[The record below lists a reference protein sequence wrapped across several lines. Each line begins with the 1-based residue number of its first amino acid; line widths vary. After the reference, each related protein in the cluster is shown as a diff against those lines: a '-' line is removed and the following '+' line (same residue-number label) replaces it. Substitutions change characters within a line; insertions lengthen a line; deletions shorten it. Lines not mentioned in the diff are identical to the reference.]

1 MTAILSVMARRQ
13 PRRAARALI
22 AACATLIATGALFLT
37 GPPPA
42 SAAVTGF
49 DPQLTRAPYLSDL
62 TQTSVQVSWATASQF
77 QGVVEYGTPGN
88 CTAQSAIA
96 TKMGN
101 PITIGTTTEYLNSVL
116 VTGLSPATAYCY
128 RITNTGTTP
137 VDLLGSNPS
146 PQFTTLEPA
155 NGTQPVTFDVLG
167 DWGDTTNGAVNDGS
181 LNVSQAGVDAQIASS
196 GAQFAVSVGDVAY
209 PGGTQTE
216 YGDLNQTGANI
227 SAVFGPSFWA
237 LPGQT
242 IPLLQVDGNHGQNV
256 TSITNWPELVSA
268 ASSNGGYSMV
278 SYPSSIDGITPQTS
292 GYPMTNY
299 AFTTGGVRF
308 YMLEAAWGNSNTGTA
323 TGGACGSNCAIY
335 QVDRDA
341 HWTSTSAEYQWLS
354 RDLAAHP
361 GGLKFAFFHF
371 PLYTDNATQTPDAYL
386 DNSPGSTGS
395 LEQLLHDNGVNL
407 AFNGHA
413 HIYER
418 NIATPGGVTSY
429 VTGGGGGQAEPVSHC
444 SATDAYA
451 LGWSY
456 SSSAGSAC
464 GAATVPGSDGQ
475 VYHFLKVTVSGTN
488 VTVAPVNSLGQSF
501 DTQTYNFAPD
511 STPPT
516 APGGLAYTQLASGQD
531 TLSWT
536 AATDN
541 VGVTAYDIYRNGMY
555 LATVGPRV
563 TSYTDATV
571 TTGLRNTYQVA
582 ARDLGGNT
590 TSATV
595 TTGGKKDTTAPT
607 APSKLTAS
615 AAGYTQAS
623 LSWSASSD
631 KAAGVSYYTILRNGN
646 AVARVPKTTTSYGDT
661 GLTPGASYTYQIT
674 ATNSVGI
681 TSQLSNTATMTT
693 QADAPPTTPGTPTV
707 ISASSSQAWLT
718 WTASTDNVGISRYD
732 VIRNGSVIAS
742 VSGTS
747 YIDSTVA
754 PSSGYTYQVAAY
766 NAAGMMVASGTL
778 TVITPALGMLFSD
791 GFETGDL
798 SQWSTVNGLSTESAQ
813 VHTGAYGAE
822 AASAG
827 SATSPG
833 PATYATESL
842 PGAFTELWAQTWVYI
857 ASRTSAVNLI
867 GFERSSGAS
876 IVNLGLSPTG
886 KLQVHDSSG
895 TVVSSTVMP
904 TGGWHQLVL
913 HALVNGTSSI
923 VDVSLDGAQVADLS
937 LTGQNLGT
945 GPIATLL
952 LGDTSGAS
960 VANSYDVDFD
970 DVGVARNSL

>member
-1 MTAILSVMARRQ
+1 M
-13 PRRAARALI
+13 
-22 AACATLIATGALFLT
+22 FFT

-42 SAAVTGF
+42 SAGVTGF
-49 DPQLTRAPYLSDL
+49 DPQLTRAPYLTDL

-77 QGVVEYGTPGN
+77 QAVVEYGPAGN

-128 RITNTGTTP
+128 RITNTGATP

-146 PQFTTLEPA
+146 PQFTTLESA
-155 NGTQPVTFDVLG
+155 NGSQPVTFDVLG

-181 LNVSQAGVDAQIASS
+181 LNVNQAGVDAQIAGS

-216 YGDLNQTGANI
+216 YGDLNQTGADV

-237 LPGQT
+237 VPGET

-268 ASSNGGYSMV
+268 ASSSGGYSMV

-292 GYPMTNY
+292 GYPTTNY
-299 AFTTGGVRF
+299 AFSTGGVRF
-308 YMLEAAWGNSNTGTA
+308 YMLDAAWGNSNTGTA
-323 TGGACGSNCAIY
+323 TGGACGLNCAIY

-341 HWTSTSAEYQWLS
+341 HWTPTSAEYQWLT

-371 PLYTDNATQTPDAYL
+371 PLYTDNATQTTDAYL

-395 LEQLLHDNGVNL
+395 LEQLLHNNGVNL
-407 AFNGHA
+407 VFNGHA

-429 VTGGGGGQAEPVSHC
+429 VTGGGGGQVEPVSHC
-444 SATDAYA
+444 STTDAYA
-451 LGWSY
+451 VGWSY
-456 SSSAGSAC
+456 SSSTGSAC
-464 GAATVPGSDGQ
+464 GAATVPTSDGQ
-475 VYHFLKVTVSGTN
+475 IYHFLKVTVNGTT
-488 VTVAPVNSLGQSF
+488 VTVNPVNSLGQGF
-501 DTQTYNFAPD
+501 DAQTYNFVPD
-511 STPPT
+511 STAPT
-516 APGGLAYTQLASGQD
+516 APGGLAVSQLTVGQD
-531 TLSWT
+531 KLTWT
-536 AATDN
+536 SATDN
-541 VGVTAYDIYRNGMY
+541 VGVTAYDIYRNGTY
-555 LATVGPRV
+555 LATVGPQV
-563 TSYTDATV
+563 TSYTDSTV
-571 TTGLRNTYQVA
+571 STGLRNTYQVA
-582 ARDLGGNT
+582 ARDLAGNA

-595 TTGGKKDTTAPT
+595 ITGGKKDTTSPT
-607 APSKLTAS
+607 APAKLSAS
-615 AAGYTQAS
+615 AAGYSQAS
-623 LSWSASSD
+623 LSWNASSG
-631 KAAGVSYYTILRNGN
+631 KSAGVSYYTILRNGK
-646 AVARVPKTTTSYGDT
+646 AVARVPGTTTSYGDT
-661 GLTPGASYTYQIT
+661 GLTPGAGYTYQIT
-674 ATNSVGI
+674 ATDSVGN
-681 TSQLSNTATMTT
+681 TSATSNTATVTT
-693 QADAPPTTPGTPTV
+693 PADSPPTTPGAPTQ
-707 ISASSSQAWLT
+707 ISVSSSQAWLT
-718 WTASTDNVGISRYD
+718 WAASTDNVGISRYD

-754 PSSGYTYQVAAY
+754 PSSAYTYQVVAY
-766 NAAGMMVASGTL
+766 NAAGMNVPSGTV
-778 TVITPALGMLFSD
+778 TVTTPAQGMVFSD

-798 SQWSTVNGLSTESAQ
+798 SQWTTVNGLTSESAQ
-813 VHTGAYGAE
+813 VHTGSYGAE
-822 AASAG
+822 EASAG
-827 SATSPG
+827 SPTSPG
-833 PATYATESL
+833 SATYATESL
-842 PGAFTELWAQTWVYI
+842 PAAYTQLWAQTWVYI

-895 TVVSSTVMP
+895 TVLSSTVMP
-904 TGGWHQLVL
+904 TSGWHRLVL
-913 HALVNGTSSI
+913 HAVVNGTSSS

-937 LTGQNLGT
+937 LTGRNLGT

-960 VANSYDVDFD
+960 VGNSYDIDFD
-970 DVGVARNSL
+970 DVGVAQSPL